1 MVQPLIIL
9 LQANLYAESA
19 AARYSAATTGM
30 FILIITIGVIG
41 FLVQARLQSVF
52 KRYSKVQFPGGL
64 TGAEV
69 AEKMLR
75 DNNIHNVKVTH
86 VGGHLTDHFNPQTMT
101 VNLSDAVY
109 SSTSVAAAAVAAH
122 ECGHAVQHA
131 RGYAPLVLRSQ
142 LVPVVQ
148 FASSAATW
156 VIILGLVILASTRN
170 ELLCWIGVG
179 MIAVSALFSIITLP
193 VEYNASA
200 RALEWLQVSRTMQG
214 AQLAQA
220 KEALSWAARTYL
232 VAALSAIASVL
243 YYVLLILGGRRD

>member
-1 MVQPLIIL
+1 MIAL
-9 LQANLYAESA
+9 LQAGYYAEPH
-19 AARYSAATTGM
+19 AARYDAATMGM
-30 FILIITIGVIG
+30 FVLIIAIGIVG
-41 FLVQARLQSVF
+41 FIVQARLQSVF
-52 KRYSKVQFPGGL
+52 KKYSKVQFPGGL

-86 VGGHLTDHFNPQTMT
+86 VSGHLTDHFNPQTMT
-101 VNLSDAVY
+101 VNLSDSVY
-109 SSTSVAAAAVAAH
+109 SSTGVAAAA
-122 ECGHAVQHA
+122 AVQHA
-131 RGYAPLVLRSQ
+131 QGYAPLVLRSQ

-156 VIILGLVILASTRN
+156 VIILGLVILASTQN

-179 MIAVSALFSIITLP
+179 MIAMSAVFSLVTLP

-243 YYVLLILGGRRD
+243 YYVFLILGRRD

>member
-1 MVQPLIIL
+1 MIAL
-9 LQANLYAESA
+9 LQAGYYAEPH
-19 AARYSAATTGM
+19 AARYDAATMGM
-30 FILIITIGVIG
+30 FVLIIAIGVIG
-41 FLVQARLQSVF
+41 FIVQARLQSVF
-52 KRYSKVQFPGGL
+52 KKYSKVQFPGGL

-101 VNLSDAVY
+101 VNLSDSVY
-109 SSTSVAAAAVAAH
+109 SSSSVAAAAVAAH

-131 RGYAPLVLRSQ
+131 RGYAPLTLRSQ

-148 FASSAATW
+148 FASTAATW
-156 VIILGLVILASTRN
+156 VIILGLVILASTQN

-179 MIAVSALFSIITLP
+179 MIAMSALFSLVTLP

-200 RALEWLQVSRTMQG
+200 RGVAPDQPHDAGSTARARQRGPLVGGPHLPRSGVERHRVGALLRLPDPRT
-214 AQLAQA
+214 
-220 KEALSWAARTYL
+220 ARLTH
-232 VAALSAIASVL
+232 
-243 YYVLLILGGRRD
+243 R

>member
-1 MVQPLIIL
+1 MTHTLIAL
-9 LQANLYAESA
+9 LQAGAYAEPV
-19 AARYSAATTGM
+19 AARYDAATMGM
-30 FILIITIGVIG
+30 FLLIIVIG
-41 FLVQARLQSVF
+41 IAGYVVQARLQSVF
-52 KRYSKVQFPGGL
+52 KKYSKVPFPGGL

-86 VGGHLTDHFNPQTMT
+86 VSGHLTDHFNPQTMT

-109 SSTSVAAAAVAAH
+109 ASNSVAAAAVAAH

-131 RGYAPLVLRSQ
+131 RGYAPLALRSQ

-156 VIILGLVILASTRN
+156 VIILGLVILATTQN

-179 MIAVSALFSIITLP
+179 MIAMSAVFSLVTLP
-193 VEYNASA
+193 VEYNASN
-200 RALEWLQVSRTMQG
+200 RAMEWLESSRTMQG
-214 AQLAQA
+214 AQLVQA
-220 KEALSWAARTYL
+220 RQALSWAARTYL
-232 VAALSAIASVL
+232 VAALSAVASVL
-243 YYVLLILGGRRD
+243 YYVFLILGRRD